1 MQGLECCSDLVI
13 SFHYI
18 QPQDMY
24 VMEYLIYHVR
34 PYGIDTSVFFKNLK
48 DLNIPPTRLEKNI
61 QPPTIDVIHASG
73 EVFG

>member
-1 MQGLECCSDLVI
+1 
-13 SFHYI
+13 
-18 QPQDMY
+18 MY

-48 DLNIPPTRLEKNI
+48 DLNIPPTRLEKKI
-61 QPPTIDVIHASG
+61 QPPTIDVIHESG